1 MLKTSVTDRL
11 GIKFPIVA
19 GCMMSIS
26 TAEFVAACSNAGGLG
41 ILASMIYKTPEEL
54 RQAVRRIKELTDRPF
69 CVNLNL
75 FPSLVPIDR
84 AGQVRV
90 LLEEGV
96 RIIETSGHGVP
107 TELIP
112 AFKEAGITWIHKCAG
127 VRYAKKAASVGAD
140 MVTVVGYENGGATG
154 TLDIGTIAMTPTA
167 VDEVDVPVI
176 AGGGIADG
184 RGLAA
189 VLALG
194 AQAAIMGTRL
204 MATKESP
211 IHDNL
216 KQALVNA
223 ALTNTTL
230 IMRSV
235 GATHRV
241 WNNAAAQH
249 VLEIEAGQPGDPAE
263 VFFAAAGARA
273 KEMYDHGD
281 LSLGVVSCGQGIGL
295 VHDVPRVADL
305 FADMAATAEAIF
317 GRFANMGH

>member
-1 MLKTSVTDRL
+1 MLKTAVTEQL
-11 GIKFPIVA
+11 GIQYPIVA
-19 GCMMSIS
+19 GCMMSI
-26 TAEFVAACSNAGGLG
+26 TTPEFVAACSNAGGLG
-41 ILASMIYKTPEEL
+41 TLASMIYKTPEEL
-54 RQAVRRIKELTDRPF
+54 REGVRRTKELTDKPF
-69 CVNLNL
+69 SVNLNL

-84 AGQVRV
+84 AAQVRV
-90 LLEEGV
+90 LLDEGV

-112 AFKEAGITWIHKCAG
+112 SFKEAGITWIHKCAG

-154 TLDIGTIAMTPTA
+154 TLDIGTIAMTPCTVDA
-167 VDEVDVPVI
+167 VGVPVI

-194 AQAAIMGTRL
+194 AQGAIMGTRL
-204 MATKESP
+204 MATKECP

-216 KQALVNA
+216 KQALVKA
-223 ALTNTTL
+223 ALTDTVI

-249 VLEIEAGQPGDPAE
+249 VLEIEAGRPGDPTE
-263 VFFAAAGARA
+263 VFFAAAGTKA

-295 VHDVPRVADL
+295 VHDVPSVADL
-305 FADMAATAEAIF
+305 FSQMAAEAESTF
-317 GRFANMGH
+317 SRFANAGH

>member
-1 MLKTSVTDRL
+1 MLQTAVTERL
-11 GIKFPIVA
+11 GIKYPIVA

-26 TAEFVAACSNAGGLG
+26 TPEFVAACSNAGGLG
-41 ILASMIYKTPEEL
+41 TLASMMYQEPEEL
-54 RQAVRRIKELTDRPF
+54 RKAVRRVKELTGNPF
-69 CVNLNL
+69 SVNLNL

-84 AGQVRV
+84 AAQLRV

-112 AFKEAGITWIHKCAG
+112 TFKEAGVTWIHKCAG

-154 TLDIGTIAMTPTA
+154 MLDVGTIAMTPCTVDA
-167 VDEVDVPVI
+167 VGVPVI

-194 AQAAIMGTRL
+194 AQGAIMGTRL
-204 MATKESP
+204 MATKECP
-211 IHDNL
+211 VHENL

-223 ALTNTTL
+223 ALTDTVI

-241 WNNAAAQH
+241 WNNAAAQR
-249 VLEIEAGQPGDPAE
+249 VLEIEAGKPDDATA
-263 VFFAAAGARA
+263 VFFAAAGTKA

-281 LSLGVVSCGQGIGL
+281 LGLGVVSCGQGIGL
-295 VHDVPRVADL
+295 VHDIPSVADL
-305 FADMAATAEAIF
+305 FSQMVAQAESTF
-317 GRFANMGH
+317 GQFANFAH